1 MKNSAKYLALATL
14 CMGVAAAQAQEVT
27 IKRTYTEGAT
37 EKYTITSQMTSSTD
51 MSSMGQ
57 GEMGMNIDSSME
69 ATYTYTGVKEDG
81 SALLKFVYSNIKTQM
96 DGPMAE
102 MMRGGGQT
110 PTEVK
115 GTAKIDAL
123 GRMTETKYEGV
134 QAGMMAMMSGG
145 SNAWDLIALFTYP
158 SKPVKAGDTWDSELP
173 SMGGMFPKGSKVVGT
188 FVGEAAFRD
197 KKAWKLEYTGKPTM
211 QMDIG
216 KMMRENPGAAEQG
229 MPEMNIMMEGTNGLK
244 ITVLV
249 NQENGQVLQV
259 EVASDTNAKVKLVDM
274 GMEFPVTGQAIAK
287 MVLKP

>member
-1 MKNSAKYLALATL
+1 ML
-14 CMGVAAAQAQEVT
+14 CMGVVVAQAQEVT

-57 GEMGMNIDSSME
+57 GEMAMNIDSSMD
-69 ATYTYTGVKEDG
+69 AAYTYSAVKEDG
-81 SALLKFVYSNIKTQM
+81 SALLKFVYSNIKTEM

-102 MMRGGGQT
+102 MMRGGGQM
-110 PTEVK
+110 PTEMK
-115 GTAKIDAL
+115 GSAKIDAF
-123 GRMTETKYEGV
+123 GKMTETKYEGA

-145 SNAWDLIALFTYP
+145 SNAWDLISLFTYP
-158 SKPVKAGDTWDSELP
+158 SKPVKVGDTWESEIP
-173 SMGGMFPKGSKVVGT
+173 TMGGMLAKGSKLTGKYI
-188 FVGEAAFRD
+188 GDADFRD
-197 KKAWKLEYTGKPTM
+197 KKAWKLEFTGKPAM

-216 KMMRENPGAAEQG
+216 KMMRENPGAAQEG

-249 NQENGQVLQV
+249 NQTNGQVLQV
-259 EVASDTNAKVKLVDM
+259 EVASDTVAKVKLVDM